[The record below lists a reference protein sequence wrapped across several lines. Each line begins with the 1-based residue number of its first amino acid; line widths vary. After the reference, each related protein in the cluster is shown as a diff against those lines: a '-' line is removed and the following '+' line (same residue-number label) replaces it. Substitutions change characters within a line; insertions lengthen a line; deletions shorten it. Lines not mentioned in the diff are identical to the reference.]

1 VEEIIRDIRKLTASK
16 LISTY
21 KQFIEC
27 IDGGGGDKHISML
40 INDKMIFIGYSNY
53 KMKTLSHKDINTLKI
68 VRIL

>member
-1 VEEIIRDIRKLTASK
+1 MEEIIRDIRKLTASK

>member
-1 VEEIIRDIRKLTASK
+1 MEEIIRDIRKLTASK

-68 VRIL
+68 VSIL

>member
-1 VEEIIRDIRKLTASK
+1 MEEIIRDIRKLTASK

-40 INDKMIFIGYSNY
+40 INGKMIFIGYSNY
-53 KMKTLSHKDINTLKI
+53 KMKTLSHKDINTSKI